1 MNEWLVLFKNVDT
14 KPFLEC
20 TKFMEH
26 NEVDIKDRSTKGEN
40 SIQFNFVGQEAS
52 AYSPDSAMS
61 KLSNLFI
68 KYIKKINEIN
78 HNIKVADVTGAWQVE
93 GGKGSYHRLH
103 NHTLNRKESLHSDG
117 LSCVLYLDV
126 PDDEDR
132 GEFYFLIR
140 KDNVTKSNSI
150 QPDKGD
156 LIIMPKSVYHGVYP
170 QTSDGLRRTLNIDF
184 NIYEQNN

>member
-61 KLSNLFI
+61 KLSNLF
-68 KYIKKINEIN
+68 
-78 HNIKVADVTGAWQVE
+78 
-93 GGKGSYHRLH
+93 
-103 NHTLNRKESLHSDG
+103 
-117 LSCVLYLDV
+117 LDFM
-126 PDDEDR
+126 DS
-132 GEFYFLIR
+132 FSMFLINLHLETLR
-140 KDNVTKSNSI
+140 EYFDHFWRFGKTFEDFCRLLDSLEDFKD
-150 QPDKGD
+150 
-156 LIIMPKSVYHGVYP
+156 
-170 QTSDGLRRTLNIDF
+170 F
-184 NIYEQNN
+184 